1 MEIITLIISAVV
13 QVALARGLGF
23 CQSARGGFERLLQRV
38 YAELAGLRRRGRRSD
53 ILKRRFYRRRKME
66 ENIGMNTER
75 EKIINIA
82 YRVYKAHGSRE
93 AIKADTKYGEFV
105 VIDEKGNPVE
115 EGIERVIEVME
126 RLQEENKK

>member
-1 MEIITLIISAVV
+1 MEY
-13 QVALARGLGF
+13 RK
-23 CQSARGGFERLLQRV
+23 
-38 YAELAGLRRRGRRSD
+38 GR
-53 ILKRRFYRRRKME
+53 E
-66 ENIGMNTER
+66 VGMNTER

-115 EGIERVIEVME
+115 EGIEKVINVME
-126 RLQEENKK
+126 RLQKENKK